1 MELWGRTP
9 YRPNF
14 RCPPHTVR
22 LPKGVTMDE
31 AADRLLSPDGA
42 ERIVLLSPIARDEYL
57 LGRKID
63 KHVGLDGA
71 LHRRLRRP
79 RRPR

>member
-1 MELWGRTP
+1 MYAG
-9 YRPNF
+9 
-14 RCPPHTVR
+14 
-22 LPKGVTMDE
+22 
-31 AADRLLSPDGA
+31 AAVD
-42 ERIVLLSPIARDEYL
+42 RDEYL